1 MAFSKGTKKAPAK
14 RKPQEDHGAFK
25 ITQTFL

>member
-14 RKPQEDHGAFK
+14 RKPHEDLGLSK